1 ILSDFSQWFHQ
12 VVFQPLCNV
21 HQRFLL
27 RVINH
32 VQNLIQHFV
41 PVHQCEGPL
50 VDKLERNIMCI
61 SNFGYFFF
69 QMSDLWLQQ
78 SYIILIGFFFKL
90 PSPTCMSLKIN
101 TAVFCR
107 LLYFFASWLD
117 VAPQLQRIMSLIG
130 CSAIWITPVVFV

>member
-1 ILSDFSQWFHQ
+1 
-12 VVFQPLCNV
+12 
-21 HQRFLL
+21 
-27 RVINH
+27 
-32 VQNLIQHFV
+32 NLIQHFV

-107 LLYFFASWLD
+107 LLYFFGQLARCRSPTAKNNEFDRLLCHMDHSCCFCLRISFAIASIFL
-117 VAPQLQRIMSLIG
+117 
-130 CSAIWITPVVFV
+130 